1 MYRMNEK
8 PFKFREM
15 KRINA
20 DAKLRTEFDAKKSF
34 FILTK
39 KLKYILALHD
49 AEHGT
54 RTLNRYRNFWF
65 STKAVGVTFITT
77 L

>member
-20 DAKLRTEFDAKKSF
+20 DAKLRTEFDAKRIF
-34 FILTK
+34 LF
-39 KLKYILALHD
+39 
-49 AEHGT
+49 
-54 RTLNRYRNFWF
+54 
-65 STKAVGVTFITT
+65 
-77 L
+77 